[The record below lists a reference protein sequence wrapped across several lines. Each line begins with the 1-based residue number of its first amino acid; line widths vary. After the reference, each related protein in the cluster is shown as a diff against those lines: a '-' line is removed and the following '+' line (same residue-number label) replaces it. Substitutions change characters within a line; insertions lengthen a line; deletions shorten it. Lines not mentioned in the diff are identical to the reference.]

1 MGKYDDL
8 KLKVLEFLRSNSDGK
23 ATNEVARHFNLTH
36 SQTVYILSKLALE
49 GKVKRKL
56 KSPRVALWYA
66 VEQ

>member
-1 MGKYDDL
+1 MGKYDEL
-8 KLKVLEFLRSNSDGK
+8 KLKILEFLRSNSEGK
-23 ATNEVARHFNLTH
+23 ATSEVARHFNLTH
-36 SQTVYILSKLALE
+36 SQTVYILSKLVLE